1 MATARKDFRGRVLR
15 KGEVQRAS
23 DKRYMYCYTDPFGR
37 RKYIY
42 ANDLVTLREKNQL
55 DGLDTYVAGYAT
67 VNFVFDRY
75 ISLKTNLRETTR
87 SNYLYMYDRHV
98 RETFGERKIADIK
111 YSDVLQFY
119 NYLVVMKGL
128 QTNTL
133 ESIHCLLHPTFQLA
147 FRDDIIRKTIQ
158 FTITGGR
165 CSRYC
170 WEQGAVLVKRL
181 DCAGTTWTM
190 TNAQS
195 ASIIVWS
202 ITLLEKIALLF
213 CIFQSLRLM
222 QVFGRFQC
230 LIR

>member
-42 ANDLVTLREKNQL
+42 ANDLVTLREREMRLTKNQL

-119 NYLVVMKGL
+119 N
-128 QTNTL
+128 
-133 ESIHCLLHPTFQLA
+133 
-147 FRDDIIRKTIQ
+147 
-158 FTITGGR
+158 
-165 CSRYC
+165 
-170 WEQGAVLVKRL
+170 
-181 DCAGTTWTM
+181 
-190 TNAQS
+190 
-195 ASIIVWS
+195 
-202 ITLLEKIALLF
+202 
-213 CIFQSLRLM
+213 
-222 QVFGRFQC
+222 
-230 LIR
+230 

>member
-42 ANDLVTLREKNQL
+42 ANDLVTLREKEMRLTKNQL

-98 RETFGERKIADIK
+98 HETFGERKIADIK

-147 FRDDIIRKTIQ
+147 FRDDIIRKKSNRWR
-158 FTITGGR
+158 TGRGKENLWANYWNSPR
-165 CSRYC
+165 IDDSPAAGVY
-170 WEQGAVLVKRL
+170 GAHCQPSNLLSLVADVHDTVGYRL
-181 DCAGTTWTM
+181 PYW
-190 TNAQS
+190 
-195 ASIIVWS
+195 
-202 ITLLEKIALLF
+202 
-213 CIFQSLRLM
+213 
-222 QVFGRFQC
+222 
-230 LIR
+230 

>member
-42 ANDLVTLREKNQL
+42 ANDLVTLREKEMRLTKNQL

-133 ESIHCLLHPTFQLA
+133 ESIHCLLHTGRGKENLWANYWNSP
-147 FRDDIIRKTIQ
+147 RIDDSTAA
-158 FTITGGR
+158 GV
-165 CSRYC
+165 Y
-170 WEQGAVLVKRL
+170 GAHCQPSNLLSLVADVHDTVGYRL
-181 DCAGTTWTM
+181 PYW
-190 TNAQS
+190 
-195 ASIIVWS
+195 
-202 ITLLEKIALLF
+202 
-213 CIFQSLRLM
+213 
-222 QVFGRFQC
+222 
-230 LIR
+230 